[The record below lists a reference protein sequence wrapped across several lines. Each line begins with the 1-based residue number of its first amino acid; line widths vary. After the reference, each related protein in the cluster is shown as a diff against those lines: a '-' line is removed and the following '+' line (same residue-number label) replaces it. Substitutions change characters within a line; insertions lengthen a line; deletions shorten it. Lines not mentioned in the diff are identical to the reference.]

1 MFYVFSDEGIT
12 VLQPSECEIRRHMK
26 RSERIVATYEEMCP
40 KGEGVSPQRCVWSS
54 AVNVRDKYIYVTQ
67 PLQSR
72 LLVVDIQ
79 AQKVVQAV
87 ATDPF
92 PVKIIYDKSH
102 DQVWILTWGNM
113 DKTHPTLQI
122 VKWAAKLIGQPQVSL
137 HSLYTNQLQRLSS
150 SIMQDPLNPLT
161 TIFNSCITTELVQGN
176 PKAFPG
182 QPRNIVPQARLESS
196 SGPPPGRMCLE
207 HLTRKA
213 SRRHPNQM
221 PPQLAPLDVD
231 KQRLKSESLPDDRAS
246 HLISKA
252 EPRHPAEEAHFI
264 VSVISFFQS
273 RPKAH
278 DHR

>member
-1 MFYVFSDEGIT
+1 ATFLTIFLAFLFCPSVGLSVGNMFYVFSDEGIT

-26 RSERIVATYEEMCP
+26 QTERIVATYEEMCP

-113 DKTHPTLQI
+113 DKTHPTLQ
-122 VKWAAKLIGQPQVSL
+122 
-137 HSLYTNQLQRLSS
+137 
-150 SIMQDPLNPLT
+150 
-161 TIFNSCITTELVQGN
+161 
-176 PKAFPG
+176 
-182 QPRNIVPQARLESS
+182 
-196 SGPPPGRMCLE
+196 
-207 HLTRKA
+207 
-213 SRRHPNQM
+213 
-221 PPQLAPLDVD
+221 
-231 KQRLKSESLPDDRAS
+231 
-246 HLISKA
+246 
-252 EPRHPAEEAHFI
+252 
-264 VSVISFFQS
+264 VSVKHKCFIIM
-273 RPKAH
+273 H
-278 DHR
+278 